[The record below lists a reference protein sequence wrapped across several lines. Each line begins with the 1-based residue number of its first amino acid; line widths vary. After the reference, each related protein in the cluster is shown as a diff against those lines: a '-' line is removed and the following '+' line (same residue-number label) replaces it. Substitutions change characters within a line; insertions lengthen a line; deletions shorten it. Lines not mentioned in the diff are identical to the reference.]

1 MRHVLLVLVCACSL
15 HYADVLYEMV
25 TLTKGLPGMDDVS
38 TGIKVSIKA
47 DRSRDEM
54 VINDPLTG
62 KRKIVHITRL
72 DKGVKWTLDTENMR
86 YFATTFM
93 STPAPEREQR
103 DTDTTATTAEVI
115 VEATGK
121 TKEILR
127 CTCKEVIVSVVAEGD
142 TIPLV
147 SQQMWV
153 SSEFD
158 GYEEIDSYF
167 NQLIESGIDS
177 PLSPVMGSEAGYMR
191 EFLDAIQ
198 SIEGFPLE
206 ATMYMLVGPDA
217 APYVIEMHSLTKAIA
232 TDPLDDSL
240 FEIPA
245 GYTLVDR

>member
-1 MRHVLLVLVCACSL
+1 MKNVLFLIVCTCSI
-15 HYADVLYEMV
+15 HFADVMYEMV

-38 TGIKVSIKA
+38 TGIKVSIKT
-47 DRSRDEM
+47 DRSRDELI
-54 VINDPLTG
+54 INDPLTG

-72 DKGVKWTLDTENMR
+72 DKGVKWTLDTQNMR
-86 YFATTFM
+86 YSETAFI
-93 STPAPEREQR
+93 STPAPELEQL
-103 DTDTTATTAEVI
+103 DMNTMAEVI
-115 VEATGK
+115 VETTEN

-127 CTCKEVIVSVVAEGD
+127 STCEEVIVSVLVEGD
-142 TIPLV
+142 TIPMV

-153 SSEFD
+153 SSDFE

-167 NQLIESGIDS
+167 NKLIESGIDS

-198 SIEGFPLE
+198 SLEGFPLE

-217 APYVIEMHSLTKAIA
+217 APYVIEIHSLTKEIA

-240 FEIPA
+240 FEIPT
-245 GYTLVDR
+245 GYTLRK